1 MSTLEAASRL
11 VRAYRWLARGFPE
24 EFQRAHGNE
33 LVDLSEDLIR
43 HVAARQGWLGFGP
56 FVIRIFGDLIMRL
69 IAEQSAELW
78 QNVKFS
84 LRTLRK
90 SPGFAAVSIVSL
102 AMGIGMAASVYSQI
116 ESTVFRAVP
125 GTVQPQE
132 LVRFQRP
139 AAYPDYEDYRDHS
152 GQFSQLAAYLAPVPF
167 VVNTGAGPE
176 RAWGHLVTVDY
187 FSVLGATPYLGRLIG
202 PEDKTSGLPAVV
214 ISHRYWRDKL
224 SSRRE
229 VVGGTL
235 RINNQVVSVIG
246 VAQPD
251 FLGASPLL
259 AAGDLFLPT
268 TMQTRVAPE
277 LGSGALT
284 NRQVAAFQLIGRL
297 KAGVPVKEAEN
308 ALDTL
313 ARQLERERK
322 DPAADRKGRRVTL
335 LPGGRLFPVRDEDVP
350 MVTAFPAVLVA
361 LMLWIASANVATM
374 LLARALARRKE
385 IAVRLA
391 VGAGRARL
399 IRQLLT
405 ESVLLALAGG
415 VLGIVFAYWSNSTAE
430 WVRPLIPNY
439 VDFRLEMSWR
449 AIAATFAL
457 SLVTGVLFGLAP
469 AFGATRSDI
478 ATSLKSGGQHQG
490 YRWYSTRNM
499 LVLQQVAGS
508 LALLLVT
515 GFVILGFQRSA
526 NVDFGFETANLYT
539 MSLDPV
545 RDGYSADKAREFFA
559 ALPDKVREL
568 PGVASASLTQSLPIN
583 PAGGES
589 IVATKQELL
598 ETASPTAAQIRT
610 THIDRVGAG
619 YFETAGI
626 ALVSGRSF
634 RASDER
640 DDPRVA
646 IVNETMAQNVWPN
659 ANPVGQTV
667 DLKGKRYEVV
677 GVARNTRSGLIV
689 DQSAN
694 GAYLP
699 LEPAAFAHPSH
710 QGVTLMVRA
719 YPGSDVTT
727 PIRRLVNSIDPNLS
741 LFNVDSMTNQVNN
754 LLFIVKVTTLT
765 YGAIGLFGLVLAA
778 IGLAGVT
785 AYAVVQRT
793 KEIGI
798 RMALG
803 ARRLDVLRVVMREG
817 AWMVGVGTIFGFV
830 AAYALVRA
838 MTTFLAALSSVLK
851 TSIGD
856 PVLVIGAPLLL
867 GLLTLAACYW
877 PARRST
883 KIDPLAALREE

>member
-1 MSTLEAASRL
+1 MSTGEAASRL

-33 LVDLSEDLIR
+33 LVELSGDLIR
-43 HVAARQGWLGFGP
+43 HVAERQGWTGLLP
-56 FVIRIFGDLIMRL
+56 FAVRIFGDLIMRL
-69 IAEQSAELW
+69 IVELSAELW

-102 AMGIGMAASVYSQI
+102 GMGIGMATSVYSQL
-116 ESTVFRAVP
+116 ESTIFRAVP
-125 GTVQPQE
+125 EVREPQG

-139 AAYPDYEDYRDHS
+139 ASYPDYEDYRDHS
-152 GQFSQLAAYLAPVPF
+152 GQFAQLTAYLAPVPF
-167 VVNTGAGPE
+167 VVNTGAGSE
-176 RAWGHLVTVDY
+176 RVWGHLVTADY
-187 FSVLGATPYLGRLIG
+187 FAVLGTAPYLGRMIG
-202 PEDKTSGLPAVV
+202 PEDKASGLPVAVV
-214 ISHRYWRDKL
+214 SHRYWRDKL

-235 RINNQVVSVIG
+235 RINNQAVTVIG
-246 VAQPD
+246 IAPPD

-284 NRQVAAFQLIGRL
+284 DRKVAAFQLIGRL
-297 KAGVPVKEAEN
+297 KAGVAVKDAEN
-308 ALDTL
+308 ALDTM
-313 ARQLERERK
+313 ARQMERERQ
-322 DPAADRKGRRVTL
+322 DPEKDRKGRRVTL
-335 LPGGRLFPVRDEDVP
+335 LPGGRLFPMRDEDLP
-350 MVTAFPAVLVA
+350 AVTAFPAVLVA

-391 VGAGRARL
+391 VGAGRGR
-399 IRQLLT
+399 IVRQLLT

-415 VLGIVFAYWSNSTAE
+415 VVGIVFAVWSNSTVE
-430 WVRPLIPNY
+430 WLRPLIPNF
-439 VDFRLEMSWR
+439 VDLKIETSATAMVL
-449 AIAATFAL
+449 TFAL
-457 SLVTGVLFGLAP
+457 ALVTGVLFGLAP
-469 AFGATRSDI
+469 ALGATNADI
-478 ATSLKSGGQHQG
+478 ASSLKSGGQHRS

-515 GFVILGFQRSA
+515 GFVILGFNRSA
-526 NVDFGFETANLYT
+526 NVDFGFETANLYS

-545 RDGYSADKAREFFA
+545 RDGYSASQAREFFA
-559 ALPDKVREL
+559 ALPAKVRAL
-568 PGVASASLTQSLPIN
+568 PGVASASLTQSLPLN
-583 PAGGES
+583 PFGGES
-589 IVATKQELL
+589 IVATKQDLL
-598 ETASPTAAQIRT
+598 NSSAQAVRT
-610 THIDRVGAG
+610 THIERVGAG

-626 ALVSGRSF
+626 GIVSGRSF
-634 RASDER
+634 RTEDER
-640 DDPRVA
+640 DDTRVA
-646 IVNETMAQNVWPN
+646 IVNETMAKNVWPQ

-667 DLKGKRYEVV
+667 DLKGKRFEVI
-677 GVARNTRSGLIV
+677 GVARDIRSGLMI
-689 DQSAN
+689 DQISN

-710 QGVTLMVRA
+710 QGVTLLVRA
-719 YPGSDVTT
+719 QPGVEITT
-727 PIRRLVNSIDPNLS
+727 PIRRLVGSIDPDLS
-741 LFNVDSMTNQVNN
+741 VFNAGSMTSQVNN
-754 LLFIVKVTTLT
+754 LLFVVKITTMT
-765 YGAIGLFGLVLAA
+765 YGAIGLFGLILAA

-803 ARRLDVLRVVMREG
+803 ARRIDVLRIVMREG
-817 AWMVGVGTIFGFV
+817 AWMVAAGTVFGFA

-838 MTTFLAALSSVLK
+838 MTTFLTALSSVLR

-856 PVLVIGAPLLL
+856 PVLVVGAPLLL
-867 GLLTLAACYW
+867 GTLTLAACYW